1 MNTAETHHPAPWAA
15 YAAEL
20 AGTFFMVA
28 WGLSAVVFM
37 MSAASPMGRLVPS
50 ARLRLL
56 ATGCLFAAGGTA
68 VVYSPLG
75 QRSGGHI
82 NPAISINFWILGKM
96 RAPDM

>member
-1 MNTAETHHPAPWAA
+1 MNAVETVRAGRWAA
-15 YAAEL
+15 YGAEL

-37 MSAASPMGRLVPS
+37 MSDASPMARLVPS
-50 ARLRLL
+50 PRLRLL

-82 NPAISINFWILGKM
+82 NPAISVNFWILGKM